1 MPNET
6 KVRKVKQ
13 IADRL
18 KEAEAAVL
26 TGYRGLTVGDAAA
39 LRAALADVDTRFAI
53 VKNSLT
59 RLAAAEA
66 GLEQLA
72 DLVDGPTA
80 IAFIGGD
87 PVAGAKALVDQSK
100 RLTMLEVRGGWAEG
114 RILTADEVRRL
125 AALESRE
132 EMLAKLAGLAK
143 VQMARTAFML
153 KALQARFV
161 RLVQALQDKL
171 PPEEVAETE
180 PAAPGTEAPPETETE
195 PETTETEPET
205 SEPQPAE
212 TEPARPDED
221 SEGGE

>member
-180 PAAPGTEAPPETETE
+180 
-195 PETTETEPET
+195 TTETEPET